1 MFRRLDRPWFESRGY
16 VVSKDA
22 PGNEFSH
29 VVEVDRIG
37 PEGLTLAL
45 TADEQARAALA
56 RRFRIPAVLSFT
68 ARIRLMPD
76 QAVARQYVLKGEIEA
91 EVEQVC
97 VVSLE
102 SVRQSISEHF
112 VRRFAPADMIE
123 PQTDLGEDESE
134 WLDPDAEDPVDPIEG
149 GLIDVG
155 AVVAEEL
162 ALALDP
168 YPRKPGADLPVGY
181 RPDVEEEV
189 KVSPFAALAK
199 LKAGKKV

>member
-1 MFRRLDRPWFESRGY
+1 M
-16 VVSKDA
+16 SKDA

-56 RRFRIPAVLSFT
+56 RRFRIPAVLSLV
-68 ARIRLMPD
+68 AKVRLMPD
-76 QAVARQYVLKGEIEA
+76 PATERQYLVKGEIEA
-91 EVEQVC
+91 EVEQTC

-102 SVRQSISEHF
+102 PVRQRISDNF
-112 VRRFAPADMIE
+112 IRRFAPADMIE
-123 PQTDLGEDESE
+123 PEADLGDDEAE
-134 WLDPDAEDPVDPIEG
+134 WLDPDAEDPVDPIEN
-149 GLIDVG
+149 GLIDAG

-168 YPRKPGADLPVGY
+168 YPRKPGAGLPEGY
-181 RPDVEEEV
+181 RPDAEEGA

-199 LKAGKKV
+199 LKAVKKD

>member
-1 MFRRLDRPWFESRGY
+1 M
-16 VVSKDA
+16 SKGA

-45 TADEQARAALA
+45 TADEQARTALA
-56 RRFRIPAVLSFT
+56 RRFRIPAVLSLV
-68 ARIRLMPD
+68 AKVRLMPD
-76 QAVARQYVLKGEIEA
+76 PAIDRQYLLKGEIEA
-91 EVEQVC
+91 EVEQTC

-102 SVRQSISEHF
+102 PVRQRVSEGF
-112 VRRFAPADMIE
+112 VRHFAPADMIA
-123 PQTDLGEDESE
+123 PKADLDEDEAE
-134 WLDPDAEDPVDPIEG
+134 WLDPDAEDPVDPIED
-149 GLIDVG
+149 GLIDAG

-168 YPRKPGADLPVGY
+168 YPRKAGAGFPEGY
-181 RPDVEEEV
+181 SPDAEEGA

-199 LKAGKKV
+199 LKAAKKD

>member
-1 MFRRLDRPWFESRGY
+1 MFRRLDHPRLESRGY
-16 VVSKDA
+16 AVSKDA
-22 PGNEFSH
+22 PGAEFSH

-45 TADEQARAALA
+45 TADEPTRAALA
-56 RRFRIPAVLSFT
+56 QRFRIPAVLSL
-68 ARIRLMPD
+68 AAKVRLYPD
-76 QAVARQYVLKGEIEA
+76 PAVDRQYILKGEIEA
-91 EVEQVC
+91 EVEQTC

-102 SVRQSISEHF
+102 PVRQKVAEQF
-112 VRRFAPADMIE
+112 VRRFAPADMIAPE
-123 PQTDLGEDESE
+123 AELGDDEAE

-149 GLIDVG
+149 GAIDAG

-168 YPRKPGADLPVGY
+168 YPRKPGAGLPSGY
-181 RPDVEEEV
+181 TPDAEEA

-199 LKAGKKV
+199 LKAGKKD